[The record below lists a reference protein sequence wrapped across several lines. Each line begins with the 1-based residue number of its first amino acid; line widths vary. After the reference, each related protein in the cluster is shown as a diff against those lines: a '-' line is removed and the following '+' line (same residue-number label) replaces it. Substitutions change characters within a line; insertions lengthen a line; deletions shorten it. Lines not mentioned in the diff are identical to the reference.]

1 MLTSIQITKD
11 VKEELNSMK
20 KSGESYEDV
29 ITRLIEESKK
39 PKMKPK
45 QEPEKNVKQLKPV
58 RLIG

>member
-29 ITRLIEESKK
+29 ITRLIEENKK
-39 PKMKPK
+39 PK
-45 QEPEKNVKQLKPV
+45 QITEIKNNIKQLKPV